1 MELWD
6 CRHLL
11 VFYDVVDSVIRF
23 FYTDLSLLTL
33 LPLIVVMKT
42 MLLLWL
48 AYVIRVKLWKLKKLI
63 KSSLWWNI
71 SCLHFTGVV
80 YYPALIMIWCD
91 MFTSISL
98 LTVRVGSILHG
109 FCTAHVR
116 CQSAYHR
123 NDYKYYFYEIHTSIS
138 TFLGNRFSVKRKKN

>member
-11 VFYDVVDSVIRF
+11 VFYDVVDSVIRS

-33 LPLIVVMKT
+33 FPLIVVMKT

-48 AYVIRVKLWKLKKLI
+48 AYVTRVKLSKLQKLI
-63 KSSLWWNI
+63 ISSLWWNI
-71 SCLHFTGVV
+71 SCLHFIGVV

-91 MFTSISL
+91 MFTSILL
-98 LTVRVGSILHG
+98 LTGRASSILHG
-109 FCTAHVR
+109 FCVACTISDVSLHITETTINII
-116 CQSAYHR
+116 SI
-123 NDYKYYFYEIHTSIS
+123 KYIPQYQRLLVTD
-138 TFLGNRFSVKRKKN
+138 FL

>member
-48 AYVIRVKLWKLKKLI
+48 AYVIRVKLWKLQKLI

-98 LTVRVGSILHG
+98 LTGRVISILHG
-109 FCTAHVR
+109 FCVACTISDVSLHITETTINII
-116 CQSAYHR
+116 SI
-123 NDYKYYFYEIHTSIS
+123 KYIPQYQRLLVTD
-138 TFLGNRFSVKRKKN
+138 FL